1 MTGTDIR
8 RKLAEGIVRLV
19 EDLIDYKTEV
29 SIGGFVKITADK
41 CNVFPITLRE
51 YKKKPCVSKTAQE
64 AITDDRE
71 VDLLNNEEESKGS
84 RRAKKRKI
92 YEQQINPNEKVGS
105 KRKKAKSTKSS
116 QAETESAVEDE
127 KSIVVHRFS
136 RKLRRKPAIEVGDVA
151 NTEELFPC
159 VLCRKETSPLKVKE
173 LIFPSEHRLL
183 IHGRTWHRNEAYK
196 CMMCDQAFKSF
207 FKLHNHSYQMHSKT
221 KNYSCKICDKR
232 FTWAAEMRQH
242 SKVHGSVI
250 YKCMK
255 CPWPGRLFYSY
266 SKYSYHVKTGHRKT
280 KCKKCEEVFK
290 SKDEL
295 KSHFREVH
303 IARKIKRKNRKLA
316 DIIRG
321 KTVIEVQAKE
331 VPEPQIGLSDL
342 DKDLVFVTKGSSS
355 KTGKET
361 KVIRQLTSKCSR

>member
-1 MTGTDIR
+1 M
-8 RKLAEGIVRLV
+8 
-19 EDLIDYKTEV
+19 
-29 SIGGFVKITADK
+29 
-41 CNVFPITLRE
+41 
-51 YKKKPCVSKTAQE
+51 
-64 AITDDRE
+64 
-71 VDLLNNEEESKGS
+71 
-84 RRAKKRKI
+84 
-92 YEQQINPNEKVGS
+92 
-105 KRKKAKSTKSS
+105 
-116 QAETESAVEDE
+116 
-127 KSIVVHRFS
+127 
-136 RKLRRKPAIEVGDVA
+136 
-151 NTEELFPC
+151 
-159 VLCRKETSPLKVKE
+159 KVKE

-232 FTWAAEMRQH
+232 FTWASEMRQH

-255 CPWPGRLFYSY
+255 CPWPGRSFYSY

-321 KTVIEVQAKE
+321 KTVIE
-331 VPEPQIGLSDL
+331 S
-342 DKDLVFVTKGSSS
+342 
-355 KTGKET
+355 
-361 KVIRQLTSKCSR
+361 TSKRSTRATDWSLRFRQRSRVCDERIIIQNRKRDKGDKAVNFQV

>member
-51 YKKKPCVSKTAQE
+51 HKKKPYVSKTGQEEAANDAQ
-64 AITDDRE
+64 T
-71 VDLLNNEEESKGS
+71 DLLNNEGESKVY
-84 RRAKKRKI
+84 RRTKKRTI
-92 YEQQINPNEKVGS
+92 REQQSDCSESVGS
-105 KRKKAKSTKSS
+105 SKLKKTKT
-116 QAETESAVEDE
+116 TESSHTEAVESVEDE
-127 KSIVVHRFS
+127 KNIIVQSF
-136 RKLRRKPAIEVGDVA
+136 LRKPAIEVRDVA

-159 VLCRKETSPLKVKE
+159 VLCSQENSPLKVKE
-173 LIFPSEHRLL
+173 LIFPSEDRLL
-183 IHGRTWHRNEAYK
+183 IHGRTWHRNDAYK
-196 CMMCDQAFKSF
+196 CAMCDQAFKSF

-221 KNYSCKICDKR
+221 MNYSCKTCDKR

-242 SKVHGSVI
+242 SKVHGSVT

-255 CPWPGRLFYSY
+255 CPWPGRSFYSY
-266 SKYSYHVKTGHRKT
+266 SKYSYHVKTGHRET
-280 KCKKCEEVFK
+280 KCKKCDEIFK

-295 KSHFREVH
+295 NNHFREVH
-303 IARKIKRKNRKLA
+303 IVRKIKRKKRKLA
-316 DIIRG
+316 DIIKG
-321 KTVIEVQAKE
+321 KTVIEVQTRE
-331 VPEPQIGLSDL
+331 VPEPQLGLSDL

-361 KVIRQLTSKCSR
+361 KVIRQLTPSVVFVV